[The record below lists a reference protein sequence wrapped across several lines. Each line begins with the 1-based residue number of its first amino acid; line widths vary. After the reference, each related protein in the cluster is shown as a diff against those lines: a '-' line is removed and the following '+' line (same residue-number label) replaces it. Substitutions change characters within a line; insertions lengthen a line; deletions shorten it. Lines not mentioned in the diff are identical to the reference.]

1 MSIDQTNRE
10 HIFSHSSDP
19 FNRNTCTLL
28 LQLPYRDFKGTC
40 GWNYT
45 ISCYRAHISSARRG
59 ARVRTGLERRVGL
72 RDIARHGGDERD
84 GVLGGGD
91 GVGGGRVDD
100 EAAGLGGGLEVDVV
114 DADSRPADD
123 AEPAARRLEHLP
135 RDARRAAHHQRVHER
150 HLGAELL
157 RRELVGAVHVREL
170 AQKVQPRGAQLLRD
184 QHRRAPAPCPR
195 RRRRHGP
202 RRRGRRCGGK
212 GGAEVA
218 LAGRKGTTGR
228 PRRVRRPGRRRRRR
242 EEEAKRR
249 CQGHGLRAVCG
260 NV

>member
-1 MSIDQTNRE
+1 VHTVSAA
-10 HIFSHSSDP
+10 
-19 FNRNTCTLL
+19 TLSGFQKNMWL
-28 LQLPYRDFKGTC
+28 ELHHLVLSR
-40 GWNYT
+40 
-45 ISCYRAHISSARRG
+45 ARRG

-195 RRRRHGP
+195 RRHGP

-218 LAGRKGTTGR
+218 LAGRKGTTGK